1 MPSQNRNYDY
11 NDVDIPDFMVKRSND
26 LQRQEHLRRMEEE
39 DRLLKE
45 QARKRRL
52 ALQRKAEIKRIREIR
67 RRRQKALK
75 IIIGGVVIVVFGNFL
90 VNGLIGAI
98 KGNDVEPTID
108 SGYSVIQIEE
118 GTSLL
123 PDEEQ
128 YTVGDNI
135 IVTEPEE
142 ITIKIDMSY
151 EARMASVDPSGTFQ
165 VGSELTEYVINKM
178 HNNAEV
184 VQYIIKYGE
193 MYGVDP
199 YILMAKAM
207 QESSFSHN
215 SCLPGGSNYNGYGMG
230 IMQHES
236 PDGRKIVAYNYQ
248 TGEEDVIRV
257 TYDNAMD
264 LEMNIKMGAMHFQN
278 CLKNN
283 NGNILLA
290 LQSYNYGQ
298 GMVNSILSR
307 YGKEQG
313 LTVDEIKS
321 NYSDIGWMK
330 YVTDAHNNAWRYIGD
345 WNGYYGDANYIKN
358 VLRYFVGDAACYYYD
373 GEQVLFDLNTFEMT
387 KVTENMDIITK

>member
-1 MPSQNRNYDY
+1 MPNQNYNYD
-11 NDVDIPDFMVKRSND
+11 DIDIPDFMVKRTSE
-26 LQRQEHLRRMEEE
+26 LQRQEHLRRMEENE
-39 DRLLKE
+39 QILKE
-45 QARKRRL
+45 RARKRKM
-52 ALQRKAEIKRIREIR
+52 ALKRQAEIKRIKEIR
-67 RRRQKALK
+67 RRRQRAVKL
-75 IIIGGVVIVVFGNFL
+75 ILCGVTITVFGYFL
-90 VNGLIGAI
+90 VNGLVGDI
-98 KGNDVEPTID
+98 KGSDALPEPTD
-108 SGYSVIQIEE
+108 YSIIRIEE
-118 GTSLL
+118 GDTLL
-123 PDEEQ
+123 PKEE
-128 YTVGDNI
+128 YIVSNNI
-135 IVTEPEE
+135 VKEEPEE

-151 EARMASVDPSGTFQ
+151 DARMASVDPSGTFG
-165 VGSELTEYVINKM
+165 VGSELTEYVVNKM
-178 HNNAEV
+178 HNNTEV
-184 VQYIIKYGE
+184 MQYMIKYGE

-230 IMQHES
+230 IMQHEK
-236 PDGRKIVAYNYQ
+236 PDGRQIVAYNYK
-248 TGEEDVIRV
+248 TGQEDAIRV

-290 LQSYNYGQ
+290 LQAYNYGQ
-298 GMVNSILSR
+298 GMVNSILTR
-307 YGKEQG
+307 YGRDQG
-313 LTVDEIKS
+313 MTVDEIKS
-321 NYSDIGWMK
+321 NYSDIGWME

-345 WNGYYGDANYIKN
+345 WNGYYGDANYIRN

>member
-1 MPSQNRNYDY
+1 MPNQNYNYD
-11 NDVDIPDFMVKRSND
+11 DIDIPDFMVKRTSE
-26 LQRQEHLRRMEEE
+26 LQRQEHLRRMEEN
-39 DRLLKE
+39 DQILKE
-45 QARKRRL
+45 RARKRKM
-52 ALQRKAEIKRIREIR
+52 ALKRQAEIKRIREIR
-67 RRRQKALK
+67 RRRQRAVKL
-75 IIIGGVVIVVFGNFL
+75 ILCGVTITVFGYFL
-90 VNGLIGAI
+90 VNGLVGDI
-98 KGNDVEPTID
+98 KGSDALPEPTD
-108 SGYSVIQIEE
+108 YSIIRIEE
-118 GTSLL
+118 GDTLL
-123 PDEEQ
+123 PKEE
-128 YTVGDNI
+128 YTVGNNI
-135 IVTEPEE
+135 VKEESEE

-151 EARMASVDPSGTFQ
+151 DARMASVDPSGTFE
-165 VGSELTEYVINKM
+165 VGSELTEYVVNKM
-178 HNNAEV
+178 HNNTEV
-184 VQYIIKYGE
+184 MQYMIKYGE

-236 PDGRKIVAYNYQ
+236 PDGRQIVAYNYK
-248 TGEEDVIRV
+248 TGQEDVIRV

-290 LQSYNYGQ
+290 LQAYNYGQ
-298 GMVNSILSR
+298 GMVNSILTR
-307 YGKEQG
+307 YGRDQG
-313 LTVDEIKS
+313 MTVDEIKS
-321 NYSDIGWMK
+321 NYSDIGWME

-345 WNGYYGDANYIKN
+345 WNGYYGDANYIRN